1 MTRFEVEELLSKV
14 IEKLPKFGTTI
25 ESEFA
30 INWREKKI
38 MFYGKYYWKYEL
50 FDKEGNISVFEPVKN
65 PILATPEVPEG
76 GVYQEIDNCD
86 AMVISWID
94 EEENEP
100 ELNVGLRDSE
110 KLNIEKIKDY
120 LLHSKEMILECY
132 YEYWKDY
139 QKMHQWNMKALEH
152 VVKLR
157 KKLDEYQGAAM
168 EPDMN
173 ILAYIR
179 KEMNEEMDKFEQEFQ
194 NHFFPE
200 KQ

>member
-1 MTRFEVEELLSKV
+1 MTRFEVEDLLSKV
-14 IEKLPKFGTTI
+14 IEKLPRFGTTL

-38 MFYGKYYWKYEL
+38 MFYGKYNWKYEL
-50 FDKEGNISVFEPVKN
+50 FDKEGNISSFEPVKN
-65 PILATPEVPEG
+65 PILATTEVPEG

-94 EEENEP
+94 EEQNEFD
-100 ELNVGLRDSE
+100 LNVGLRDSE

-120 LLHSKEMILECY
+120 LLCGKEKLLEFH

-139 QKMHQWNMKALEH
+139 QKMHQWNMKAIEH

-157 KKLDEYQGAAM
+157 KKLDEYQSAAL

-173 ILAYIR
+173 ILSYIR
-179 KEMNEEMDKFEQEFQ
+179 KEMNEEMDKFDKEFQ

-200 KQ
+200 N